1 MKNGYCA
8 GSYTFSNIFIL
19 QVVQLIRDCVWN
31 YLRDHVP
38 SPALFS
44 RDENGLM
51 WRDATLARPE
61 PQYTNTLRSTMQ
73 NNIQYLGILYS
84 QLFLPTLSG
93 CQND

>member
-1 MKNGYCA
+1 M
-8 GSYTFSNIFIL
+8 
-19 QVVQLIRDCVWN
+19 
-31 YLRDHVP
+31 RDHVP
-38 SPALFS
+38 SPALFT

-73 NNIQYLGILYS
+73 NNIQCLGTLYS
-84 QLFLPTLSG
+84 QLFPPALAG